1 MLWLGAHMSVAGGL
15 HNAIDDA
22 LAVESDAV
30 QIFTK
35 NQRQWAAKPIAD
47 ADAALF
53 RQKFNDS
60 GLKSVVAHN
69 SYLINMAS
77 PKDDL
82 WAKSVAAMQDE
93 LERCELLE
101 VPFLVAHPGSHVGS
115 GREVGL
121 DRIVEALE
129 QIHSALPG
137 YSVRT
142 LLETTAGQGTNLG
155 SSFDDLAY
163 LMERVSAPDR
173 LGVCFDTCHVFVAGY
188 DIRTPSA
195 HEVTMNEFDR
205 IIGLGQIEAFHFNDS
220 INELG
225 SRKDRHELI
234 GKGMIGADGF
244 RNFMRDERFAGKPAL
259 LETDKGDDLA
269 EDRAALALLR
279 SLVV

>member
-1 MLWLGAHMSVAGGL
+1 MLWLGAHMSIAGGV

-35 NQRQWAAKPIAD
+35 NQRQWVAKPIDDTD
-47 ADAALF
+47 ASLF
-53 RQKFNDS
+53 RQKFSDS

-82 WAKSVAAMQDE
+82 WEKSIAAMRDE
-93 LERCELLE
+93 LERCELLD

-115 GREVGL
+115 GRETGL
-121 DRIVEALE
+121 DRIVDALE
-129 QIHSALPG
+129 QIHTALPG
-137 YSVRT
+137 YKVRT

-155 SSFDDLAY
+155 SGFEDLAY
-163 LMERVSAPDR
+163 LLERASAPER

-188 DIRTPSA
+188 DIRTPEA
-195 HEVTMNEFDR
+195 YETTMTEFDNV
-205 IIGLGQIEAFHFNDS
+205 IGLAQIEAFHFNDS
-220 INELG
+220 INDLG

-234 GKGMIGADGF
+234 GKGMIGTDGF
-244 RNFMRDERFAGKPAL
+244 RNFMCDKRFAGKPAL
-259 LETDKGDDLA
+259 LETDKGDDLE

-279 SLVV
+279 SLVD

>member
-35 NQRQWAAKPIAD
+35 NQRQWVAKPIAD
-47 ADAALF
+47 EDATLF
-53 RQKFNDS
+53 RQRFVES

-82 WAKSVAAMQDE
+82 WTKSVDAMRDE
-93 LERCELLE
+93 LERCEVLE

-121 DRIVEALE
+121 NRIVEALE

-137 YSVRT
+137 IKVRT

-155 SSFDDLAY
+155 STFDDIAY
-163 LMERVSAPDR
+163 LLERVSEPNR

-188 DIRTPSA
+188 DIRTA
-195 HEVTMNEFDR
+195 DAYAATMDEFDR
-205 IIGLGQIEAFHFNDS
+205 VIGLDQIEVFHFNDS
-220 INELG
+220 INDLG

-244 RNFMRDERFAGKPAL
+244 RNFMCDKRFSGKPAL
-259 LETDKGDDLA
+259 LETDKGEDLA
-269 EDRAALALLR
+269 EDRAAIALLR
-279 SLVV
+279 SLVA